1 MYRRRRKSSG
11 LFKYLVLLAFIG
23 LVIYIAPQIY
33 ASRFKFNP
41 QQILDHSVL
50 KEKTFDSRVI
60 EVVSP
65 KNGIKAYLIEDNT
78 NPIISMSFLFKNAG
92 RASDDADKRGI
103 SDIVAA
109 LLLEG
114 TDSMDSTALKEEMED
129 RAIGI
134 GFSAGLDDFTGSL
147 ITTSENQET
156 AYALLRD
163 ILSNPRFADKELEL
177 AKQRADN
184 AFLRQKEHPA
194 SVLGVEAARFIYGS
208 HPYGRNPL
216 GDRDDIMRLKRDD
229 LLDFVRSRLT
239 RNNLIVGVAGD
250 ISPEKLGLVLDEIFG
265 VLQKSGSTNFVRQA
279 DVTFNRRTKN
289 ISRRTGQ
296 NISVFAAPG
305 VARSDKNFYPLFVAN
320 HILGGSGL
328 NSRLS
333 VAAREKEGLTYSIYS
348 YMSLADKSPLLQGSF
363 SSTKENF
370 AELTGIL
377 NREWQR
383 FGAEGA
389 TEEEVEK
396 AKNYLVSSYNLRF
409 SSISNLADILMY
421 MQKENLGLDFL
432 QTRNDKIRK
441 ITKDDVNKAAAK
453 YFRPENMLFVN
464 IGEF

>member
-50 KEKTFDSRVI
+50 KEKTFDSKVI

-92 RASDDADKRGI
+92 LASDDADKRGI
-103 SDIVAA
+103 SNIVAA

-114 TDSMDSTALKEEMED
+114 TDSMDATALKDEMED

-163 ILSNPRFADKELEL
+163 VLGSPRFADKELEL
-177 AKQRADN
+177 AKQRTNN

-279 DVTFNRRTKN
+279 DIAFNRRAKN
-289 ISRRTGQ
+289 VSRRTGQ
-296 NISVFAAPG
+296 NISVLPLRALRAAT
-305 VARSDKNFYPLFVAN
+305 RTF
-320 HILGGSGL
+320 I
-328 NSRLS
+328 RCLS
-333 VAAREKEGLTYSIYS
+333 PTTFWAVPDLIRACLWLRGRK
-348 YMSLADKSPLLQGSF
+348 
-363 SSTKENF
+363 
-370 AELTGIL
+370 
-377 NREWQR
+377 
-383 FGAEGA
+383 
-389 TEEEVEK
+389 K
-396 AKNYLVSSYNLRF
+396 A
-409 SSISNLADILMY
+409 
-421 MQKENLGLDFL
+421 
-432 QTRNDKIRK
+432 
-441 ITKDDVNKAAAK
+441 
-453 YFRPENMLFVN
+453 
-464 IGEF
+464 